1 MTQGDPV
8 QNFLQSYNAPIEDAG
23 FTALVMERADALVK
37 KQARIRRWGLN
48 AAFFIGGAVAAVQ
61 VPKLGALLSKLNE
74 SYNLAEVLPLD
85 MRLPLDMSG
94 SEAMLSVATTIPS
107 YGLIIGALILG
118 LVFLACVSDT
128 LQL

>member
-8 QNFLQSYNAPIEDAG
+8 QNFLQSYYAPIEDAG

-85 MRLPLDMSG
+85 MRRSPWAFSPNAHIG
-94 SEAMLSVATTIPS
+94 VSKNAT
-107 YGLIIGALILG
+107 
-118 LVFLACVSDT
+118 DT
-128 LQL
+128 SLERHS